1 MDNLNKTIAMLH
13 DDLVNNRVTSYELVE
28 ESCKKVTDDTCNM
41 YEKKI
46 VKDAL
51 KRAKKKTSIDKNK
64 LLEGIPFVMK
74 DNFSTKGIEST
85 ASSNSLNGY
94 IPLYDATVY
103 KKLKKAGAILIAKTS
118 MDELAM
124 GGTGTTSH
132 IGPTLNPLDKTRII
146 GGSSAGSCAAVV
158 ASHCPFS
165 IGSDTGD
172 SVRKPA
178 SYGGIVGFKPTYGL
192 VSRYGLFAF
201 AQSLDTVAYFSKD
214 VLDSAILT
222 EVLAGYDKNDSTSY
236 KGKYD
241 KTFIKHVTDGVKSA
255 KLCYFPQLV
264 DNIKDKNIVDEY
276 YKLIEKLK
284 KHNITVEKC
293 EIDEKLL
300 NAIYPAYMIISSA
313 EASSNNACLDGL
325 RYGISGDINADNYR
339 EYIKQARSKGFSD
352 MIKRRFV
359 IGSFSLL
366 SDNKQEIFL
375 RAQKARTRIV
385 KYMKEVFSKYD
396 GLLVPASQNV
406 APLLSDI
413 VYSWTKEPNYIDN
426 HMAIGNFGGFP
437 SITLPWIEKD
447 NLPIGINLTSDN
459 FKDANL
465 LGIAKVIEDTV
476 KEEN

>member
-1 MDNLNKTIAMLH
+1 MI
-13 DDLVNNRVTSYELVE
+13 
-28 ESCKKVTDDTCNM
+28 
-41 YEKKI
+41 
-46 VKDAL
+46 
-51 KRAKKKTSIDKNK
+51 
-64 LLEGIPFVMK
+64 
-74 DNFSTKGIEST
+74 
-85 ASSNSLNGY
+85 
-94 IPLYDATVY
+94 
-103 KKLKKAGAILIAKTS
+103 
-118 MDELAM
+118 
-124 GGTGTTSH
+124 
-132 IGPTLNPLDKTRII
+132 
-146 GGSSAGSCAAVV
+146 
-158 ASHCPFS
+158 
-165 IGSDTGD
+165 
-172 SVRKPA
+172 
-178 SYGGIVGFKPTYGL
+178 
-192 VSRYGLFAF
+192 
-201 AQSLDTVAYFSKD
+201 
-214 VLDSAILT
+214 
-222 EVLAGYDKNDSTSY
+222 YDKS
-236 KGKYD
+236 
-241 KTFIKHVTDGVKSA
+241 FIKNATDGVKSA

-264 DNIKDKNIVDEY
+264 DNIKDKKIVDEY

-300 NAIYPAYMIISSA
+300 NAIYPSYMIISSA

-375 RAQKARTRIV
+375 RALKARTRIV

-437 SITLPWIEKD
+437 SITLPWISKD

>member
-1 MDNLNKTIAMLH
+1 MDNSNKTIAMLH

-64 LLEGIPFVMK
+64 LLDGIPFVLK

-85 ASSNSLNGY
+85 ASSNSLSGY

-103 KKLKKAGAILIAKTS
+103 TKLKKAGAILIAKTS

-222 EVLAGYDKNDSTSY
+222 EVLAGYDKNDSTSF

-241 KTFIKHVTDGVKSA
+241 KSFIKNATDGVKSA

-264 DNIKDKNIVDEY
+264 DNIKDKKIVDEY

-300 NAIYPAYMIISSA
+300 NAIYPSYMIISSA

-366 SDNKQEIFL
+366 SDNKL
-375 RAQKARTRIV
+375 HK
-385 KYMKEVFSKYD
+385 M
-396 GLLVPASQNV
+396 
-406 APLLSDI
+406 
-413 VYSWTKEPNYIDN
+413 
-426 HMAIGNFGGFP
+426 
-437 SITLPWIEKD
+437 
-447 NLPIGINLTSDN
+447 
-459 FKDANL
+459 
-465 LGIAKVIEDTV
+465 
-476 KEEN
+476 